1 MANCRRKL
9 FCYWLQPHSVVKLT
23 HADDRCVF
31 MMQRRHFLTSAAT
44 IALAAT
50 PLAGCATSSGT
61 APPLPAFPRAPR
73 TPAIPQR
80 AISRI
85 ALTSC
90 SNPSKD
96 LSFFGQVEARNSDL
110 LLMMG
115 DNVYGSYTPKDPNLP
130 SLSEAYAKLAEVP
143 AFKSLVSK
151 VPTQAV
157 WDDHDYGINDGGG
170 DFAYKAQAQTM
181 FNQFWNVPTNS
192 PLRQRP
198 GIYRAFQAGPKGQVL
213 QVIMLDTRYFRAPL
227 LLTDQR
233 DVPGKE
239 RYVPHPP
246 GSGADVLGEA
256 QWAFLKAELEKPADV
271 RLIVSSIQ
279 VVADGH
285 GYERWG
291 NFPDAQKRLYDLIAQ
306 TGAKGVVF
314 ASGDRHY
321 GSINQVRDGVAY
333 PLTDITASAINMP
346 FRVAEGT
353 TSYNEPATTRIGDGY
368 AAINFGLIE
377 INWAAGTLSLNLI
390 GDGGKLAGSTTLD
403 LKNLRRG

>member
-1 MANCRRKL
+1 
-9 FCYWLQPHSVVKLT
+9 
-23 HADDRCVF
+23 
-31 MMQRRHFLTSAAT
+31 
-44 IALAAT
+44 
-50 PLAGCATSSGT
+50 
-61 APPLPAFPRAPR
+61 
-73 TPAIPQR
+73 
-80 AISRI
+80 
-85 ALTSC
+85 
-90 SNPSKD
+90 
-96 LSFFGQVEARNSDL
+96 LSFLGQVEAKNPDL
-110 LLMMG
+110 VLMMG
-115 DNVYGSYTPKDPNLP
+115 DNVYGSYTPTDPNLP

-181 FNQFWNVPTNS
+181 FNQFWNVPDNS

-291 NFPDAQKRLYDLIAQ
+291 NFPDSQKRLYDLIAQ

-321 GSINQVRDGVAY
+321 GSINQIRDGVAY

-368 AAINFGLIE
+368 AAVNFGLIE

-390 GDGGKLAGSTTLD
+390 GEGGTLARSTSLD
-403 LKNLRRG
+403 LKNLRRN

>member
-1 MANCRRKL
+1 M
-9 FCYWLQPHSVVKLT
+9 KLT
-23 HADDRCVF
+23 HAHDKSDYMMKRRC
-31 MMQRRHFLTSAAT
+31 FLTSAAT

-50 PLAGCATSSGT
+50 SLAGCASYSST
-61 APPLPAFPRAPR
+61 ARPLPVLPRAPR
-73 TPAIPQR
+73 TPAIPKGR
-80 AISRI
+80 ISTI

-90 SNPSKD
+90 SNPAKD
-96 LSFFGQVEARNSDL
+96 LSFLGQVEARNPDL
-110 LLMMG
+110 VLMMG

-130 SLSEAYAKLAEVP
+130 SLREAYAKLAEVP

-151 VPTQAV
+151 VSTQAV

-181 FNQFWNVPTNS
+181 FNQFWNMPANS

-227 LLTDQR
+227 LVTDQR

-239 RYVPHPP
+239 RYIPHPV

-321 GSINQVRDGVAY
+321 GSINQIRDGVAY

-368 AAINFGLIE
+368 AAVNFGLIE

-390 GDGGKLAGSTTLD
+390 GEGGTLARSTSLD
-403 LKNLRRG
+403 LKNLRRN

>member
-1 MANCRRKL
+1 MI
-9 FCYWLQPHSVVKLT
+9 
-23 HADDRCVF
+23 
-31 MMQRRHFLTSAAT
+31 QRRYFLTSAAT

-50 PLAGCATSSGT
+50 PLAGCAISPNE
-61 APPLPAFPRAPR
+61 APPLSAFPRAPR
-73 TPAIPQR
+73 TPAIPRR

-90 SNPSKD
+90 SNPAKD
-96 LSFFGQVEARNSDL
+96 LSFFGQVEAKNPDL

-115 DNVYGSYTPKDPNLP
+115 DNVYGSYSPKDPNLP
-130 SLSEAYAKLAEVP
+130 SLSEAYGKLAEVP

-181 FNQFWNVPTNS
+181 FNQFWNTPASS
-192 PLRQRP
+192 PLRKRP

-227 LLTDQR
+227 VLTDQR
-233 DVPGKE
+233 DAPGKE

-306 TGAKGVVF
+306 TGANGVVF

-321 GSINQVRDGVAY
+321 GSINQIRDGVAY

-353 TSYNEPATTRIGDGY
+353 ISYNEPATTRIGEGY
-368 AAINFGLIE
+368 AAVNFGLIE
-377 INWAAGTLSLNLI
+377 INWAASTLTLNLI
-390 GDGGKLAGSTTLD
+390 GDGGNLAASTTLD
-403 LKNLRRG
+403 LKNLRRD